1 MSTKSGVVAIA
12 DEVIGDVQKEAE
24 AIILA
29 AQNEAKESLRV
40 AKEQADKT
48 YHAILAEANQK
59 AEGEKRKIASVTE
72 VELRNRLLQTKEN
85 LVDEAFEKALVEL
98 KNFVET
104 PEYHTYLIKL
114 VEDLAKKMDQ
124 TVLVVEVNA
133 KDKEF
138 LTDELLKKVS
148 KKLKIELTL
157 SQQTP
162 NYIGGCKV
170 QTQDGKIVYDGTLD
184 NRLQELKPELRAQ
197 IAKSLFGETSQ

>member
-1 MSTKSGVVAIA
+1 LSTKSGVVAIA

-24 AIILA
+24 AIIMA
-29 AQNEAKESLRV
+29 AENEAKETLRV

-48 YHAILAEANQK
+48 YHTILAEANQK

-72 VELRNRLLQTKEN
+72 VELRNRLLQTKEDI
-85 LVDEAFEKALVEL
+85 VDETFEKALAKL
-98 KNFVET
+98 KDFVET
-104 PEYHTYLIKL
+104 DEYHAYLIKL
-114 VEDLAKKMDQ
+114 VEELAKKMDQ
-124 TVLVVEVNA
+124 NVLVIEVNA

-138 LTDELLKKVS
+138 LTSELLKKVS

-157 SQQTP
+157 SEQTAT
-162 NYIGGCKV
+162 YIGGCKV

>member
-1 MSTKSGVVAIA
+1 LSTKSGVVAIA

-24 AIILA
+24 AIIMA
-29 AQNEAKESLRV
+29 AENEAKETLRV

-59 AEGEKRKIASVTE
+59 AESEKRKIASVTE
-72 VELRNRLLQTKEN
+72 VELRNSLLQTKED
-85 LVDEAFEKALVEL
+85 LVDEAFEKALAKL
-98 KNFVET
+98 KDFVET
-104 PEYHTYLIKL
+104 DEYHAYLIKL
-114 VEDLAKKMDQ
+114 VEELAKKMDQ
-124 TVLVVEVNA
+124 KVLVVEVNA

-138 LTDELLKKVS
+138 LTSELLKKVS

-157 SQQTP
+157 SEQTP
-162 NYIGGCKV
+162 HYIGGCKV

-197 IAKSLFGETSQ
+197 IAKTLFGETSQ

>member
-1 MSTKSGVVAIA
+1 LSTKSGVVAIA

-24 AIILA
+24 AIIMA
-29 AQNEAKESLRV
+29 AENEAKETLRV

-48 YHAILAEANQK
+48 YHAILAEANQN

-85 LVDEAFEKALVEL
+85 LVDEAFEKALAKL
-98 KNFVET
+98 KDFVET
-104 PEYHTYLIKL
+104 DEYHAYLIKL
-114 VEDLAKKMDQ
+114 VEELAKKMDQ
-124 TVLVVEVNA
+124 NVLVVEVNA
-133 KDKEF
+133 KDKEL
-138 LTDELLKKVS
+138 LTSELLKKVS

-157 SQQTP
+157 SEQTA